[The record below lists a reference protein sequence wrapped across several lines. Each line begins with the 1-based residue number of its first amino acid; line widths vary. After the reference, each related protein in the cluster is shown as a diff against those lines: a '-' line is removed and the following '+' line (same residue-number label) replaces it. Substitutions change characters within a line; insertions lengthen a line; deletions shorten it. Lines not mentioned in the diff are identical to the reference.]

1 MKVKSKLLLFIKIET
16 FLILTWIYH
25 FNSEVSNICK
35 YLYEKDVIDEK
46 LCTRNYRLLAKYR
59 KEKCLNIAHEKK
71 DIPYN
76 GEYEKKHIT
85 KNGRVS
91 KGKIKLP
98 RECTS
103 HNSVGYNQVG
113 ENKSSVNNKVNN
125 YSGKR
130 TLDKIY
136 YKNVLRYCTN
146 SDFKF
151 IKKYIQRKD
160 SEFFV
165 LFIVHLIVGV
175 IYALLFG
182 LFKYTK
188 AGEKQII
195 RNIVPIY
202 ILWIIILVGLFY
214 ICIKYI
220 KYEKLLRIKRDM
232 YYTKHL
238 S

>member
-25 FNSEVSNICK
+25 FNSESNICK

-113 ENKSSVNNKVNN
+113 ENKSSVNNK
-125 YSGKR
+125 
-130 TLDKIY
+130 L
-136 YKNVLRYCTN
+136 
-146 SDFKF
+146 
-151 IKKYIQRKD
+151 
-160 SEFFV
+160 E
-165 LFIVHLIVGV
+165 
-175 IYALLFG
+175 
-182 LFKYTK
+182 
-188 AGEKQII
+188 
-195 RNIVPIY
+195 
-202 ILWIIILVGLFY
+202 
-214 ICIKYI
+214 
-220 KYEKLLRIKRDM
+220 
-232 YYTKHL
+232 
-238 S
+238 